1 MRRLV
6 ICSCGF
12 ALIALL
18 NGCSR
23 KPASLERRDP
33 SKDPREAATHGDA
46 RAQFE
51 FGVRILNSV
60 GNIPDYAE
68 AAEWFRKA
76 AEQGHPGAQAALGFL
91 YHRGHGVPQADVEA
105 YKWLTLAIKGYTD
118 KNQDRLVQARN
129 DLATLAKRMSSAQ
142 ISEAERR
149 AKAFNPT
156 P

>member
-60 GNIPDYAE
+60 GNTPDYAE

-105 YKWLTLAIKGYTD
+105 YKWLSLAAS
-118 KNQDRLVQARN
+118 QDSPEQDAYALWRDYVSRHM
-129 DLATLAKRMSSAQ
+129 TSAQ
-142 ISEAERR
+142 IEEGRKGARESIERHSR
-149 AKAFNPT
+149 
-156 P
+156 

>member
-60 GNIPDYAE
+60 GNTPDYAE

-105 YKWLTLAIKGYTD
+105 YKWLSLAAS
-118 KNQDRLVQARN
+118 QDSPEQDAYALWRDYVSRHM
-129 DLATLAKRMSSAQ
+129 TSAQ
-142 ISEAERR
+142 IEEGRKGARESIEPHSR
-149 AKAFNPT
+149 
-156 P
+156 